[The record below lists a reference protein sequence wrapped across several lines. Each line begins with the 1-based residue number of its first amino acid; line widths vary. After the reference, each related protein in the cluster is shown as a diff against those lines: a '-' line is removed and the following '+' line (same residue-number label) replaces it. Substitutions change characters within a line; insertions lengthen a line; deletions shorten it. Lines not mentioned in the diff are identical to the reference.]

1 MAARIL
7 TMNTIHGLR
16 RRAGAALLLT
26 ALAGHALAQ
35 EAAAEAGAA
44 APTRLEQRL
53 HQEMQSVLLRLI
65 EGGELD
71 AAAASE
77 LSLAAPASQQPD
89 FGAILDIRHR
99 PGQTGLPVLGVT
111 PGSSAAAL
119 GLQAGDVIV
128 AVNSVALDGLGADAA
143 GHSLA
148 ASRLRAELLADAD
161 AVELQVQRGGGPVT
175 LQGPVRIVDLPAYRL
190 ELGAALAHASLAATG
205 GGDGVSSCGRISV
218 FDIAPRAQKLYPA
231 VLIAIDDKL
240 PGPTSSDVF
249 RVAPGRHRLTVAE
262 AIDWRQ
268 FSDLQ
273 RLQRDRGMRD
283 RYKVIEVDVQPGI
296 TYRLAARFHYE
307 ERHSIRDGAYWEP
320 VIWKESPEHCR

>member
-1 MAARIL
+1 
-7 TMNTIHGLR
+7 MNTIHGVR
-16 RRAGAALLLT
+16 RRAVAALLLGL
-26 ALAGHALAQ
+26 LAGP
-35 EAAAEAGAA
+35 AAAQDGVGEASAIPV
-44 APTRLEQRL
+44 APTLLEQRL

-65 EGGELD
+65 EDGELD
-71 AAAASE
+71 AAAAAE

-89 FGAILDIRHR
+89 FGAILDVRHR
-99 PGQTGLPVLGVT
+99 PGQAGLPVLGVT

-119 GLQAGDVIV
+119 GLRAGDLIV
-128 AVNSVALDGLGADAA
+128 AVNSVVLAGLDADAA

-148 ASRLRAELLADAD
+148 AARLRAELLADAD
-161 AVELQVQRGGGPVT
+161 AVELRVRRGGDE
-175 LQGPVRIVDLPAYRL
+175 LSLSGPVRIVDLPAYRL
-190 ELGAALAHASLAATG
+190 ELGAALAHATVAAAG

-231 VLIAIDDKL
+231 VLIAIDGKL
-240 PGPTSSDVF
+240 PGPTDADVF
-249 RVAPGRHRLTVAE
+249 RVTPGRHQLKVAE

-273 RLQRDRGMRD
+273 RLQRDRTVRD

-296 TYRLAARFHYE
+296 TYRLAARFHLE
-307 ERHSIRDGAYWEP
+307 ERNSIRDGAYWEP